1 MSFFFLLL
9 LPPPLSSLSPLFLLS
24 LLLFLFV
31 STPLLFFLWR
41 ALYDALFPSRRTMT
55 SPSPNG
61 ASRPPLTHPDQ
72 PDSQQHLLAHD
83 ASLTVA
89 QSVSLTLAGDSL
101 IVLDERPSR
110 QADRT
115 CCGLLPLSAPQET
128 HSIALFNIL
137 DADLT
142 PTDLT
147 ITYAAPQPKSEI
159 SVATLHY
166 PVAQK
171 EKAQIEKWVAKLLDL
186 AYGAAQ
192 RHRRLKVLINPF
204 GGQGGARKLY
214 HKYAESV
221 FAATGCRLDVQ
232 ETTHRGHATEIAEN
246 IDVDAYDA
254 IVCCSGDGLPYEVFN
269 GLAKKPNAREA
280 LAKVA
285 VAMLP
290 CGSGNAMSWNLYGT
304 GSVSVAALTIAKGVQ
319 TPIDLVSLTQ
329 GQTRTLSF
337 LSQSFGIVA
346 ESDLGTDDIRWMG
359 AHRFTYGFLVR
370 LMRRTIYPC
379 DLAMKVVLDDKKAI
393 KDHYEEYAGRPAP
406 GRPDEVPAGGL
417 PELQYG
423 TVQDELPSDWEVIP
437 GETMGNFYAGNMAI
451 MSKDT
456 SFFPAAVPQD
466 GLMDVVTIDGT
477 VSRSTSIKMM
487 TSIPEGTFFDMPDVH
502 VRKVAAYRLIPRE
515 TEGYISVDGESVPF
529 EGIQAEVHQGL
540 GTVLSKSGHLY
551 ETDGPRP

>member
-1 MSFFFLLL
+1 
-9 LPPPLSSLSPLFLLS
+9 
-24 LLLFLFV
+24 
-31 STPLLFFLWR
+31 
-41 ALYDALFPSRRTMT
+41 MT

-101 IVLDERPSR
+101 IVLGMFSISPSSFPPASIFVLLINLQTSAR
-110 QADRT
+110 RAKPIARAAVSSPYQVLCTTFLARS
-115 CCGLLPLSAPQET
+115 CGATNLPFPVTAPQET

-147 ITYAAPQPKSEI
+147 ITYAAPQLKSEI

-423 TVQDELPSDWEVIP
+423 TVQDELPSDWEVVP